1 MQFNK
6 DNKQTSNANE
16 QTSENAP
23 SRECPETV
31 NVATGRGFGGS
42 QDPNLGVRMPEPRSP
57 IVNPRKL
64 EHRFRMIH
72 AGIPFT
78 LL

>member
-1 MQFNK
+1 MFCVYICKHVCIYVQFNK

-31 NVATGRGFGGS
+31 NVATGRGFGG
-42 QDPNLGVRMPEPRSP
+42 V
-57 IVNPRKL
+57 
-64 EHRFRMIH
+64 
-72 AGIPFT
+72 AGSKFGGPDA
-78 LL
+78 